1 MLLHADLIP
10 GNVLHRRGEV
20 VGLIDFG
27 ALTTGDP
34 AYDLTCA
41 WWILDASGRADLRE
55 RLQYSDDEW
64 DRGRALAV
72 VQGALAS
79 WYYTPKAHPLA
90 ALGDRALREAER

>member
-1 MLLHADLIP
+1 MDRGRAARPYRGAPVLLHADLIP

-41 WWILDASGRADLRE
+41 W
-55 RLQYSDDEW
+55 
-64 DRGRALAV
+64 
-72 VQGALAS
+72 
-79 WYYTPKAHPLA
+79 
-90 ALGDRALREAER
+90 